1 MKDRLKRKEKRTR
14 PAASSE
20 SAQLNAAPLQETIF
34 SSATSSPTVCG
45 YTDSGNAGCKWAE
58 QELKLSEVRYRRL
71 FETAKDGIL
80 ILDADTGMIVDAN
93 PFLIEMLNSSHE
105 IFVGK
110 KVWELGFFK
119 DIVANQDK
127 FLELQQNGYVRYE
140 NLPLETDDGRRKEVE
155 FVSNVYL
162 EGDTTVIQCNIR
174 DITERKKLE
183 RRQDLSTEILGIL
196 NSSHALPDMI
206 SAVLSAIR
214 RDTGFDAVGLRL
226 KNGDD
231 FPYFSQT
238 GFPDDF
244 ILSENTLLSLDKD
257 GGICRNKDGSINLE
271 CTCGLVISGKADTS
285 NPIFTPGGSF
295 WTNNSFPLLDL
306 SADQDPRS
314 RPRNKCIHA
323 GYGSVALIPI
333 RANQDIVGL
342 LQLNNRKNDC
352 LSLDMILFFEKIS
365 CTIGMVLMQK
375 QAEAALRES
384 EDRYRLLFES
394 SSDGI
399 VIADTETKMFSHVNP
414 AMCRMLGY
422 TASELKTM
430 HVDEI
435 HPKHSL
441 PSVSEG
447 FEATGMGKTL
457 EIATLPCL
465 RKDGSIVFA
474 EINSNMVLLSG
485 RKYNIAIFRDITE
498 RKLAEEE
505 KAGLELQLWE
515 SQKMEAVGQL
525 AGGIS
530 HDFNNLLSVI
540 NGYAQLLL
548 ADPALDVS
556 ERPKIEE
563 ILRAGE
569 RAAGLTRQLL
579 VFSRRHPPESK
590 IIDLDAII
598 SGMEKM
604 LRRLIKENIAVTRNF
619 SPGLWQI
626 KADPG
631 NIEQVIMNLFINA
644 SDAMPEGG
652 ILKIETGNLKID
664 DANRLFHPPDIRA
677 GLYVTLAVSDN
688 GCGMDENI
696 RKHIFE
702 PFFTT
707 KDVGKGTG
715 LGLATVYGIVKQ
727 SNARIDVQSELGK
740 GTCFRIYFPQV
751 LNEHVGVE
759 EQTGT
764 SGTYLGSETILLTED
779 EECIRSMLQEFL
791 QSIGYTVL
799 AACNGKEA
807 LTLAEKHKKE
817 IHLLLTDVI
826 MPGMNGFEL
835 AKQLKNSL
843 PEIKLLFMS
852 GYINPNDIHGM
863 TKARK
868 DFIEKP
874 LSLDALALKIHE
886 ILEG

>member
-1 MKDRLKRKEKRTR
+1 MKNHLKKKEKGTR

-20 SAQLNAAPLQETIF
+20 TAPLNEAPLQETIF
-34 SSATSSPTVCG
+34 SSATSSPAACG
-45 YTDSGNAGCKWAE
+45 YTDFGIAGCKWAE
-58 QELKLSEVRYRRL
+58 QDLKLSEVRYRRL

-127 FLELQQNGYVRYE
+127 FLELQKNGYVRYE

-162 EGDTTVIQCNIR
+162 EGDTNVIQCNIR

-183 RRQDLSTEILGIL
+183 RRQALSTEILGIL

-206 SAVLSAIR
+206 SAVISAIKKE
-214 RDTGFDAVGLRL
+214 TGFDAVAIRL
-226 KNGDD
+226 KKGDD
-231 FPYFSQT
+231 FPYFVQN
-238 GFPDDF
+238 GFSNDF
-244 ILSENTLLSLDKD
+244 LISENT
-257 GGICRNKDGSINLE
+257 IIARNKDDVVCKDANGKIMMG
-271 CTCGLVISGKADTS
+271 CTCGLVISGGTNTT
-285 NPIFTPGGSF
+285 NPLFTPGGSF
-295 WTNNSFPLLDL
+295 WTNDSFPLLDL
-306 SADQDPRS
+306 PADHDPRF
-314 RPRNKCIHA
+314 RPHNKCIYD
-323 GYGSVALIPI
+323 GYGSIALIPI
-333 RANQDIVGL
+333 RANQEIIGL
-342 LQLNNRKNDC
+342 LQLNKRKNN
-352 LSLDMILFFEKIS
+352 SLTLELVHFFERICAS
-365 CTIGMVLMQK
+365 IGVVILQK

-399 VIADTETKMFSHVNP
+399 VIADTETKMFTHVNP

-422 TASELKTM
+422 TAKELTKM
-430 HVDEI
+430 HLDDI
-435 HPKHSL
+435 HPEGAL
-441 PSVSEG
+441 PSILAG

-457 EIATLPCL
+457 EIASLPCL
-465 RKDGSIVFA
+465 RKDGRIVFA

-505 KAGLELQLWE
+505 KAGLELQLRE

-548 ADPALDVS
+548 ADPALNIS

-579 VFSRRHPPESK
+579 VFSRRHPSESK

-604 LRRLIKENIAVTRNF
+604 LRRLIKENIIVTRNF

-631 NIEQVIMNLFINA
+631 NIEQVIMNLVINA

-664 DANRLFHPPDIRA
+664 DANRHIHPPDIKA

-727 SNARIDVQSELGK
+727 SNARIDVQSEPGK
-740 GTCFRIYFPQV
+740 GACFRIYFPQV
-751 LNEHVGVE
+751 LNEHVGVK

-764 SGTYLGSETILLTED
+764 SGIYLGSETILLTED

-807 LTLAEKHKKE
+807 LTLAQNHKKE

-826 MPGMNGFEL
+826 MPGMNGFDL
-835 AKQLKNSL
+835 AKQLKSSL

-852 GYINPNDIHGM
+852 GYINPSDIHGM

-874 LSLDALALKIHE
+874 LSLDALASKIHE
-886 ILEG
+886 ILEN